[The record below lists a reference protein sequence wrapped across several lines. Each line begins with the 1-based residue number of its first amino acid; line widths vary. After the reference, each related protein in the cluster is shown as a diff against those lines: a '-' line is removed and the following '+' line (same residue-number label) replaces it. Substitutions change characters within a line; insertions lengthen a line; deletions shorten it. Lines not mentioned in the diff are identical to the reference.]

1 MELKKIDLLRNEYYE
16 RMLKITESLNNPNI
30 KKLIDF
36 IFWDNAFFWSINQD
50 DATYDL
56 DIDEDFN
63 KSFSFFVKKDNI
75 AVCFNSWGTK
85 KELRCC
91 EICIDRYD
99 YWNKP
104 KDAFIQIGLKKLSN
118 RELERIKK
126 LLTRFFKEGGK
137 KKNPFLEQYMH
148 SYYGFYHLG
157 LAY

>member
-1 MELKKIDLLRNEYYE
+1 MELKNIDLLRNEYYE
-16 RMLKITESLNNPNI
+16 RMLKVTEPLNNPNI

-50 DATYDL
+50 DATNDL
-56 DIDEDFN
+56 DTDSQ
-63 KSFSFFVKKDNI
+63 SFSFFVKKDNI
-75 AVCFNSWGTK
+75 AVHFNSWGTK
-85 KELRCC
+85 KELQYC

-118 RELERIKK
+118 RELEKTMKI
-126 LLTRFFKEGGK
+126 LTRFFKEGGK
-137 KKNPFLEQYMH
+137 RKNPFLEDYMH